1 MRRLRL
7 LLLAPVV
14 ALLSACD
21 LVVLKPAGDVAAQQ
35 GGLLMISTLL
45 MLLIIVPVMALIV
58 FFAWKYRASN
68 KDADYRPDWDH
79 STSLELVIWAVPLLI
94 ILQTILGAAGKPDIA
109 GFLFEHGTLVRQ
121 PRGRFRRGEKSEA
134 SVVDSPATVA

>member
-1 MRRLRL
+1 MSFQIEADYPARFKRQPSGRLRCARRFPIGAALRRLRL

-14 ALLSACD
+14 AMLSACD

-35 GGLLMISTLL
+35 GDLLMISTLL

-68 KDADYRPDWDH
+68 KDAEYHPD
-79 STSLELVIWAVPLLI
+79 
-94 ILQTILGAAGKPDIA
+94 
-109 GFLFEHGTLVRQ
+109 
-121 PRGRFRRGEKSEA
+121 
-134 SVVDSPATVA
+134 